1 LLRVVN
7 LTKEFPGVLAN
18 DKISF
23 DVRKGEIHCLLGE
36 NGAGKSTLTK
46 CIYGAYQQ
54 DSGQIYCKDRLVE
67 INSPRDSL
75 DLGIGMVQQHFVL
88 LDSFT
93 VAENIILG
101 SQKPGTILE
110 LKESTARIQSLCET
124 YGVCLDL
131 SAKISQLS
139 VGEQQWVEILKA
151 LYLGAE
157 LLILDEPTA
166 VLTPQ
171 ETDQLFSTLKRM
183 TEDGL
188 SIIFITHKL
197 REVLE
202 VADRITV
209 LRKGQYIDTVDNREI
224 TKKELA
230 RMMVGRD
237 VIFRVDKQSVQRGN
251 KVLEIA
257 DLWAKNS
264 RGQMTVRGISLE
276 IYASEIVGIAGVAG
290 NGQKELF
297 EALIGARPV
306 EKGSITLNNFVI
318 TDLSPRATMQAGL
331 AHIPQ
336 DRIQE
341 GLIPDFAVSE
351 NMILGKQRE
360 ARYRTGP
367 LLDYRAINSHA
378 RDLIS
383 LFNIDTPSEVQKT
396 ATLSGG
402 NLQKVILARELDQSP
417 ICLIANQPTRGLDV
431 GAIEQVHTMLLKQRK
446 SGTGIMLFSEDL
458 EEIFNLSDRIAVIYG
473 GQINGI
479 FSTEEADFQTI
490 GLLMAG
496 VDDSRRQS

>member
-1 LLRVVN
+1 MLRVVN
-7 LTKEFPGVLAN
+7 LTKKFSSVLAN
-18 DKISF
+18 DNISF
-23 DVRKGEIHCLLGE
+23 DVRNGEIHCLLGE

-46 CIYGAYQQ
+46 CIYGAYKP
-54 DSGQIYCKDRLVE
+54 DSGQIYFKGSLVE
-67 INSPRDSL
+67 IDSPRDAL

-197 REVLE
+197 REVLD

-209 LRKGQYIDTVDNREI
+209 LRKGEYVDTVDKTDI
-224 TKKELA
+224 SKKDLA

-237 VIFRVDKQSVQRGN
+237 VVFRVDRQSIQRGK

-257 DLWAKNS
+257 GLWAKNS
-264 RGQMTVRGISLE
+264 RGQMTARGISLDV
-276 IYASEIVGIAGVAG
+276 YSSEILGIAGVAG

-297 EALIGARPV
+297 EVLIGARPA
-306 EKGSITLNNFVI
+306 ERGSITLDNFEI
-318 TDLSPRATMQAGL
+318 TYLSPKANMQAGL

-341 GLIPDFAVSE
+341 GLISDFSVSE
-351 NMILGKQRE
+351 NLILGKQRE
-360 ARYRTGP
+360 VRYKTGP
-367 LLDYRAINSHA
+367 LLDYRTINSYA

-383 LFNIDTPSEVQKT
+383 LFNIDTPSELHKT
-396 ATLSGG
+396 SLLSGG
-402 NLQKVILARELDQSP
+402 NLQKVILARELNQSP

-431 GAIEQVHTMLLKQRK
+431 GAIEQVHSKLLEQRK
-446 SGTGIMLFSEDL
+446 SGVGIMLFSEDL
-458 EEIFNLSDRIAVIYG
+458 EEIFTLSDRIAVIYG
-473 GQINGI
+473 GQITGI
-479 FSTEEADFQTI
+479 FNTDEVDLQTI
-490 GLLMAG
+490 GMLMAG
-496 VDDSRRQS
+496 IDGNRR